1 MGSADF
7 PVPRVEPGLRPCSEL
22 LDLTRIFEADTN
34 AVLLER
40 APLAAISTYLSLPDV
55 QRGLG
60 SGLRHKLGADEFLPA
75 NALPEAPG
83 RDALLADIAWQAELM
98 RDLLDCESVGLRLE
112 VLRKP
117 MCPRFHVD
125 RVGIRMLCTYR
136 GTGTEYLHGEAAD
149 RARLG
154 LAGGAS
160 DESSGL
166 IVNADG
172 IARVPLHAITLL
184 KGSAWPGNAAH
195 GAIHRSPAVIE
206 QDMPRVVLALDAIWN

>member
-7 PVPRVEPGLRPCSEL
+7 PLPYAEPALRRCSEV
-22 LDLTRIFEADTN
+22 LDLTRIFETDTN
-34 AVLLER
+34 VVLLER
-40 APLAAISTYLSLPDV
+40 APLAAVSTYLALPEV

-60 SGLRHKLGADEFLPA
+60 SGLRRKLGPDESLPA
-75 NALPEAPG
+75 SALPDAPG
-83 RDALLADIAWQAELM
+83 REALLADIAWQAELM
-98 RDLLDCESVGLRLE
+98 RELLDCESVGLRLE

-136 GTGTEYLHGEAAD
+136 GTGTEYLHGGAAD

-166 IVNADG
+166 IVNANG
-172 IARVPLHAITLL
+172 IVRVPQHAITLL
-184 KGSAWPGNAAH
+184 KGSAWPGNAAL
-195 GAIHRSPAVIE
+195 GAIHRSPAVLE
-206 QDMPRVVLALDAIWN
+206 QDMPRVVLTLDAIWT

>member
-1 MGSADF
+1 MGRADF
-7 PVPRVEPGLRPCSEL
+7 PLPRTEPALRRCNAV

-34 AVLLER
+34 AVVLER
-40 APLAAISTYLSLPDV
+40 DALAAISAYLALPEV

-60 SGLRHKLGADEFLPA
+60 VGLRRKLGPDEALPA
-75 NALPEAPG
+75 SALPDAPG
-83 RDALLADIAWQAELM
+83 REALLADIAWQAELM

-125 RVGIRMLCTYR
+125 RVGIRMLCSYR
-136 GTGTEYLHGEAAD
+136 GSGTEYLDGTRAD
-149 RARLG
+149 RSRLG

-166 IVNADG
+166 ILNAEG
-172 IARVPLHAITLL
+172 IVQVPLHALTLL
-184 KGSAWPGNAAH
+184 KGSAWPGNAGH
-195 GAIHRSPAVIE
+195 GAIHRSPAVEE
-206 QDMPRVVLALDAIWN
+206 QYMPRVVLALDAIWA